1 MFRFAI
7 PSPLMADWQHVLRQC
22 CDVTQAQG
30 QLYTLSDTQQWL
42 STEVSTSTQ
51 NHRAIID
58 VITQVVDHFT
68 PTDFTV
74 SHTPFEEQTLSI
86 GPIWLPNGELLAV
99 LTLTHPNDQSTV
111 VSAWLSAMAGR
122 ISFDINLHW
131 QQEQTRHQSAEIKP
145 TPTLQEFIDCLEDH
159 VWIKGMDGL
168 YSMTNR
174 SVENAWQKT
183 NSEIIG

>member
-1 MFRFAI
+1 
-7 PSPLMADWQHVLRQC
+7 
-22 CDVTQAQG
+22 
-30 QLYTLSDTQQWL
+30 
-42 STEVSTSTQ
+42 VSTSTQ

-131 QQEQTRHQSAEIKP
+131 QQEQTRHQSAE
-145 TPTLQEFIDCLEDH
+145 
-159 VWIKGMDGL
+159 
-168 YSMTNR
+168 
-174 SVENAWQKT
+174 
-183 NSEIIG
+183 

>member
-68 PTDFTV
+68 PTDFTA

-111 VSAWLSAMAGR
+111 ISA
-122 ISFDINLHW
+122 
-131 QQEQTRHQSAEIKP
+131 
-145 TPTLQEFIDCLEDH
+145 
-159 VWIKGMDGL
+159 
-168 YSMTNR
+168 
-174 SVENAWQKT
+174 
-183 NSEIIG
+183 